1 MGMLIDR
8 QRHSA
13 LRQLFTGGSVTFMG
27 DPTALAV
34 AAVASQR
41 LRHLR
46 VAQPGIVDAHHVAVA
61 AQGLFQQAVDPLPV
75 VLPRQHLAELQ
86 MRKALGYHLTESLN
100 TQTMGAEVLASAE
113 HQHFSRPMRH

>member
-1 MGMLIDR
+1 MRLIAGFRVTQSQLHRQAGMLMGMLIDR

-75 VLPRQHLAELQ
+75 VLP
-86 MRKALGYHLTESLN
+86 
-100 TQTMGAEVLASAE
+100 ASTSPSCRCGKRWVIT
-113 HQHFSRPMRH
+113 SRNP